1 MRFYRDHVYPHR
13 TFTLWT
19 IPGVGEALRE
29 VARVLRPGG
38 RSGAG
43 GER

>member
-13 TFTLWT
+13 TFALCA
-19 IPGVGEALRE
+19 IPWVGEALRD

-43 GER
+43 SER